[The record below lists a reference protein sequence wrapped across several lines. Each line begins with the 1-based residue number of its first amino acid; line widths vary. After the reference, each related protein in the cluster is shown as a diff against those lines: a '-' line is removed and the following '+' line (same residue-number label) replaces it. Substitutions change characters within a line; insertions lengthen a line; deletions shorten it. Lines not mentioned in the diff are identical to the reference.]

1 MNELELKMQGKI
13 DRLTDKTFRLDPRI
27 GEGYFT
33 AKYFLKVNEIIK
45 QNLPDQHVTMQFF
58 QRRDD
63 IVLCGIDEV
72 LAVINKF
79 AKDPS
84 ELEIYALNDGDII
97 NANEPVLKISGKYE
111 NFGFLENVI
120 DATLTRRSCV
130 ATNSRDVIRA
140 GGYSTTM
147 EDLRK
152 SQYKHFIEFASLK
165 GKKIIE
171 VGCGRGE
178 FLGMLAGFFVEG
190 YGTEHK
196 KELVEIA
203 RNAGLNVEEDFPES
217 ENHIFKHGPF
227 DAFMSFNFLEH
238 QPHPRTYLKAIYNN
252 LSQEGYGLIT
262 VPSFEYILEQN
273 SFYEIIPDHIA
284 YYSFESLTHLLN
296 ICGFDV
302 LESRIVNRDT
312 IEVIVKKRKLPDIS
326 GIIAK
331 KNDIANEVL
340 ETVKGYAKKGKIAI
354 WGASHQGFT
363 LCATTGIADYVDCII
378 DSAPFKQ
385 GKYAPASHI
394 PIISP
399 YEARKRKFGAIII
412 VAPGYTQEISNIIKT
427 TFDKDIDIYTLMT
440 DRLSRL

>member
-1 MNELELKMQGKI
+1 MKKCISCKGSLHELMKIENMPASAQDIPTKEELTK
-13 DRLTDKTFRLDPRI
+13 DKGIEVELCVCEDCNLVQ
-27 GEGYFT
+27 
-33 AKYFLKVNEIIK
+33 LKN
-45 QNLPDQHVTMQFF
+45 D
-58 QRRDD
+58 
-63 IVLCGIDEV
+63 
-72 LAVINKF
+72 AV
-79 AKDPS
+79 
-84 ELEIYALNDGDII
+84 Y
-97 NANEPVLKISGKYE
+97 YY
-111 NFGFLENVI
+111 
-120 DATLTRRSCV
+120 
-130 ATNSRDVIRA
+130 RDVIRA

-178 FLGMLAGFFVEG
+178 FLGMLDGFFVEG

-399 YEARKRKFGAIII
+399 DEARKRKFGAIII
-412 VAPGYTQEISNIIKT
+412 VAPGYTDEISNIIKT